1 MTILAIILG
10 IVVVLETAY
19 IFLISKVLKN
29 TFNRLVDAR
38 MENKSKFNPEVAY
51 NGEYYTANVLAQT
64 VFGAEC
70 EMVVADFSRY
80 ESHGIVGF
88 SLHVPETKEEYYRN
102 YKGVLSEE
110 EFALVTSTNIPAIF
124 PNTQVYEI
132 EEGTWTWK

>member
-1 MTILAIILG
+1 MIVLAIILG
-10 IVVVLETAY
+10 IVVVFETAY

-29 TFNRLVDAR
+29 TFNRLVDAQ
-38 MENKSKFNPEVAY
+38 SKFNPEVAY

-80 ESHGIVGF
+80 ESHGLVGF
-88 SLHVPETKEEYYRN
+88 SLYVPETKEEYYRD
-102 YKGVLSEE
+102 YKGILSEE
-110 EFALVTSTNIPAIF
+110 EFKFVTSNNVPAIF
-124 PNTQVYEI
+124 PNAQVYEV

>member
-29 TFNRLVDAR
+29 TFKRLTENMT
-38 MENKSKFNPEVAY
+38 MEIKKFNPEVAY
-51 NGEYYTANVLAQT
+51 NGKYYPANVLAQT
-64 VFGAEC
+64 IFGAEC

-80 ESHGIVGF
+80 ESHGLVGF
-88 SLHVPETKEEYYRN
+88 SLYVPETKEEYYRD

-110 EFALVTSTNIPAIF
+110 EFKFVTSNNVPAIF
-124 PNTQVYEI
+124 PNAQVYEV